1 MSAASGATPSGA
13 SASNV
18 STVAVAGS
26 FLSSTQIRDGAN
38 QPSSYSINRYVY
50 DTQARPVTDRTD
62 SWIKKASMIP
72 ICLYTPLSFE
82 IPFNRLISAELEFS
96 KFI

>member
-1 MSAASGATPSGA
+1 MSAPSGATPSGA

-18 STVAVAGS
+18 SNVAVAGS

-50 DTQARPVTDRTD
+50 DTQARPVTDRLAQYMAVY
-62 SWIKKASMIP
+62 SQNNP
-72 ICLYTPLSFE
+72 PQG
-82 IPFNRLISAELEFS
+82 R
-96 KFI
+96 